1 MFTLFSVALW
11 CKNISEYDPENEE
24 LVAAIGLAP
33 AARSKLADGER
44 RAALCS
50 KHEQLATSVTNCI
63 RIIGQIVSQVKLL
76 LTGCK

>member
-1 MFTLFSVALW
+1 M
-11 CKNISEYDPENEE
+11 
-24 LVAAIGLAP
+24 AAIGLAP
-33 AARSKLADGER
+33 AARAKLADGER